1 MSCVLRA
8 KGVNFAVDE
17 FLAGSPLKPMAIFR
31 RGELP
36 RYGDSQ
42 PDGPK
47 PSFSGFNL
55 SASDADF
62 SEVQLQIANAIHFL
76 EQNQAELAR
85 LVAFPGVESVYL
97 DFGIEERN
105 VAAQTECFP
114 PKLLSILGK
123 LGVWLEFT
131 LYPGHEPESDNL
143 VP

>member
-17 FLAGSPLKPMAIFR
+17 FLAGSPLKPIAIFR

-85 LVAFPGVESVYL
+85 LVAFPGVEDVYL

-105 VAAQTECFP
+105 IDFLVSLEN
-114 PKLLSILGK
+114 LESGLSSLSILA
-123 LGVWLEFT
+123 T
-131 LYPGHEPESDNL
+131 NPTPTTSSHE
-143 VP
+143 

>member
-8 KGVNFAVDE
+8 KGLSFAVDE
-17 FLAGSPLKPMAIFR
+17 FLTGSTLKPMAIFR
-31 RGELP
+31 RGESV
-36 RYGDSQ
+36 RFGASQ

-55 SASDADF
+55 SASEADF
-62 SEVQLQIANAIHFL
+62 SEVQLQITNALHFL

-85 LVAFPGVESVYL
+85 LVAFPGVEAVYL

-123 LGVWLEFT
+123 LGVWLKFT
-131 LYPGHEPESDNL
+131 LYPAHGPESDNIL
-143 VP
+143 P